1 MERLACGALL
11 VDKPPG
17 PSSHDVVVRV
27 RRLFGTRAV
36 GHTGTLDPFAS
47 GLLVLV
53 LGPATRL
60 ARWAEQRRKTYR
72 ASARLG
78 QRTVSDDRTGDV
90 LETGPPD
97 RWPDRAAVEQALGS
111 FVGTYSQRPPAYSAK
126 RVGGIRSYRAARKGQ
141 APLPLEPVAVTIHAV
156 EVLEYQ
162 PPELTFRAEVGPG
175 TYVRALGR
183 DLGERLGLGAHL
195 TELRRERIGPWRVE
209 DAFPLAGLTG
219 AEPLLAPAAL
229 VAELER
235 IPLSS
240 EEARLVRHGKDL
252 DRPAAGPGMQA
263 ALYEGDELVAVA
275 RRVSHGWHPAVV
287 LPSSNGSP

>member
-1 MERLACGALL
+1 MARLACGALL

-60 ARWAEQRRKTYR
+60 ARWAEQRPKTYR
-72 ASARLG
+72 ATARLG
-78 QRTVSDDRTGDV
+78 QRTDTEDLTGSL
-90 LETGPPD
+90 LEAPAPD
-97 RWPDRAAVEQALGS
+97 RWPDRAAVEDALRS
-111 FVGTYSQRPPAYSAK
+111 FVGTYRQRPPAYSAK
-126 RVGGIRSYRAARKGQ
+126 QVGGIRSYRIARQGQ
-141 APLPLEPVAVTIHAV
+141 APLPLPPVPVTIHAA
-156 EVLEYQ
+156 EVLEYD
-162 PPELTFRAEVGPG
+162 PPRLTFRADVGPG
-175 TYVRALGR
+175 TYLRALGR

-209 DAFPLAGLTG
+209 EATPLAGLTG
-219 AEPLLAPAAL
+219 AEPLLSPGVL
-229 VAELER
+229 VEDLER
-235 IPLSS
+235 IVLSS
-240 EEARLVRHGKDL
+240 EEARLVRHGRDL
-252 DRPAAGPGMQA
+252 DRPAAGAGEQA
-263 ALYEGDELVAVA
+263 ALYEGDELIAIA

-287 LPSSNGSP
+287 LPISRAPS